1 MNGKAILLTA
11 ALTCLLGLA
20 TAAPAAAQAE
30 ISAGYQFTHTP
41 EVNVPVGFY
50 VDVSGNVAPMFAVV
64 GEISGAYKSE
74 TATSGS
80 TTVHATAQL
89 HTFMAGVRVASH
101 GNPRLLP
108 FGQMLVGGTRISADL
123 SATTPGATTFS
134 GGNVETDFT
143 LQIGGGVD
151 AMMRRNLGLRLGA
164 DYRRIFFPDV
174 GENEFRLVAGLVLP
188 FGK

>member
-1 MNGKAILLTA
+1 MKGKAISLTA
-11 ALTCLLGLA
+11 ALTCLLGAA

-41 EVNVPVGFY
+41 EVNLPIGFY
-50 VDVSGNVAPMFAVV
+50 VDVSGTVAPAFAIV

-74 TATSGS
+74 TVTTGS
-80 TTVHATAQL
+80 VTAHITARL
-89 HTFMAGVRVASH
+89 HTFMGGVRVASH
-101 GNPRLLP
+101 SNPRLVP
-108 FGQMLVGGTRISADL
+108 FGQVLVGGGRLSTGFDITTSGMPVSAEH
-123 SATTPGATTFS
+123 A
-134 GGNVETDFT
+134 ETHVA

-164 DYRRIFFPDV
+164 DYRRFFIPDF